1 MGKYLV
7 IGSYTAEGAKGL
19 LKEGGTSRRAET
31 ERLVTALGGKL
42 EAYYFGFGKDD
53 FYVLVD
59 MPGQRLGRG
68 RPPDRRRDRVGSRQD
83 DRVTDPRGGRR
94 GGGQGGRRELP
105 GGRAVARRG
114 PSPRNRGAAVMTRT
128 GARQGVAPEI
138 LSVAGSAT
146 GPNR

>member
-59 MPGQRLGRG
+59 MPDNVSAAAAPLIVGATGSV
-68 RPPDRRRDRVGSRQD
+68 RVRTIVLQTPEEVD
-83 DRVTDPRGGRR
+83 
-94 GGGQGGRRELP
+94 
-105 GGRAVARRG
+105 AVMAKA
-114 PSPRNRGAAVMTRT
+114 AAVSFR
-128 GARQGVAPEI
+128 A
-138 LSVAGSAT
+138 AGQ
-146 GPNR
+146 